1 MKILI
6 MHGVNLDMLGMRDP
20 SQYGTVTLNEIN
32 GSLEALGQELGVEI
46 ETFQSNHE
54 GSFVEKIHE
63 AHKTGVDA
71 LVINAGAWSHYSY
84 AIHDALA
91 ILKIPIVEVHLSN
104 IHAREAFRHQSLVAP
119 IAKGQISG
127 FGTDSYLLGLRAA
140 YHLVAKEVK
149 N

>member
-20 SQYGTVTLNEIN
+20 TQYGTVTLDEIN
-32 GSLEALGQELGVEI
+32 RQLQELAVSLGIEI

-54 GSFVEKIHE
+54 VTFVEKIHE
-63 AHKTGVDA
+63 ARASGIDA
-71 LVINAGAWSHYSY
+71 IVINAGAWTHYSY

-91 ILKIPIVEVHLSN
+91 ILKIPVIEVHLSN

-119 IAKGQISG
+119 LAKGQICG
-127 FGTDSYLLGLRAA
+127 FGVNSYLLGLRAA
-140 YHLVAKEVK
+140 YHLAKEHG
-149 N
+149 ND